1 MEADMTEENKRIF
14 DAIFAGFMAP
24 PPKKEE
30 EENKTIEP
38 TTAKAL
44 QE

>member
-1 MEADMTEENKRIF
+1 MTQENKKIF

-30 EENKTIEP
+30 EKGESKC
-38 TTAKAL
+38 
-44 QE
+44 Q

>member
-1 MEADMTEENKRIF
+1 MTEENKRIF

-24 PPKKEE
+24 PPKNEEE

-38 TTAKAL
+38 TTSKAL

>member
-1 MEADMTEENKRIF
+1 MTEENKKIF

-30 EENKTIEP
+30 EKGKKDDITRETY
-38 TTAKAL
+38 
-44 QE
+44 